1 MIHLYYHGGSKNHGC
16 EAIIRSTYKILNQ
29 DMDVFSTDPQSD
41 YKYKI
46 NEIMKINEDKID
58 KITGFRKII
67 SSIYYRITK
76 KTLYITSI
84 KRKNLLNKIKPNDIC
99 LSVGGD
105 NYCYEGQETLAD
117 INRLIRKKGA
127 KTVLWG
133 CSVEENMIDENI
145 KKDLAEYSLIVARE
159 SISYNFL
166 KSINKNTVLLSD
178 PAFQL
183 NKIDRELPKGFIEG
197 NTIGINVSPLIIS
210 CEKSDGITLENY
222 KELIN
227 WILKETD
234 CNIALIPHVVVENND
249 DRQPLEVLYSMYKNT
264 NRVALLPD
272 CNCEEIKGYI
282 SRCRFFIGARTHATI
297 AAYSTKVPTLVVG
310 YSVKA
315 KGIAKDIFGQYEN
328 YVIPVQS
335 LKEKNDLINSF
346 KWVYDNEQK
355 IKEHLNNM
363 MDEYKS
369 KSLLMKNEIDK
380 LIKEV

>member
-1 MIHLYYHGGSKNHGC
+1 MIQLYYHGGSKNHGC

-29 DMDVFSTDPQSD
+29 DMNVFSTNPDSD

-46 NEIMKINEDKID
+46 NEIMNVYEDKID
-58 KITGFRKII
+58 NITGLKRII
-67 SSIYYRITK
+67 ASIYYRITK
-76 KTLYITSI
+76 KTLYSTSI
-84 KRKNLLNKIKPNDIC
+84 KRKCLLSNIKQNDIC

-105 NYCYEGQETLAD
+105 NYCYEGQEILVD
-117 INRLIRKKGA
+117 INTLIRKKGA

-133 CSVEENMIDENI
+133 CSVEENMIDKNL

-166 KSINKNTVLLSD
+166 KKINQNTVLLSD

-183 NKIDRELPKGFIEG
+183 NKVDRELPEGFIEG
-197 NTIGINVSPLIIS
+197 NTIGINVSPLIIG
-210 CEKSDGITLENY
+210 CEKSNGITLENY
-222 KELIN
+222 KNLIE

-249 DRQPLEVLYSMYKNT
+249 DREPLEFLYNLYKNT
-264 NRVALLPD
+264 NRVVLLPD

-335 LKEKNDLINSF
+335 LKEKNDLTNSF
-346 KWVYDNEQK
+346 KWIYDNEQK

>member
-1 MIHLYYHGGSKNHGC
+1 MIQLYYHGGSKNHGC

-29 DMDVFSTDPQSD
+29 
-41 YKYKI
+41 YKI
-46 NEIMKINEDKID
+46 NEIMNVYEDKID
-58 KITGFRKII
+58 NITGLKRII
-67 SSIYYRITK
+67 ASIYYRITK
-76 KTLYITSI
+76 KTLYSTSI
-84 KRKNLLNKIKPNDIC
+84 KRKCLLSNIKQNDIC

-105 NYCYEGQETLAD
+105 NYCYEGQEILVD
-117 INRLIRKKGA
+117 INTLIRKKGA

-133 CSVEENMIDENI
+133 CSVEENMIDKNL

-166 KSINKNTVLLSD
+166 KKINQNTVLLSD

-183 NKIDRELPKGFIEG
+183 NKVDRELPEGFIEG
-197 NTIGINVSPLIIS
+197 NTIGINVSPLIIG
-210 CEKSDGITLENY
+210 CEKSNGITLENY
-222 KELIN
+222 KNLIE

-249 DRQPLEVLYSMYKNT
+249 DREPLEFLYNLYKNT
-264 NRVALLPD
+264 NRVVLLPD

-335 LKEKNDLINSF
+335 LKEKNDLTNSF
-346 KWVYDNEQK
+346 KWIYDNEHK

>member
-58 KITGFRKII
+58 NITGFRKII
-67 SSIYYRITK
+67 TSIYYRITK

-84 KRKNLLNKIKPNDIC
+84 KRKNLLSKIKPNDIC

-166 KSINKNTVLLSD
+166 KSINKNTILLSD

-249 DRQPLEVLYSMYKNT
+249 DRQPLEVLYNMYKNT
-264 NRVALLPD
+264 NRVELLPD

-335 LKEKNDLINSF
+335 LKEKNDLTNSF
-346 KWVYDNEQK
+346 KWIYDNEQK